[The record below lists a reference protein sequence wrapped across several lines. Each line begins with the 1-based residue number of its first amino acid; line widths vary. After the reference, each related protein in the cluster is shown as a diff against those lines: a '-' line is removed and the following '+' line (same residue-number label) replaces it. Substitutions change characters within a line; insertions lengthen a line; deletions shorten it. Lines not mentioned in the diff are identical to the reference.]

1 MFESLCLAKFLKI
14 VRYNLFLELVCDI
27 DVLLT
32 LNAATLNNLNVVI
45 CRKLKLWTKKMLC
58 CKIDNKLNRAVIVL
72 N

>member
-45 CRKLKLWTKKMLC
+45 CRKLKL
-58 CKIDNKLNRAVIVL
+58 
-72 N
+72 